1 MQRAR
6 AARPTPVDRAG
17 IAPPRAAHSCTPY
30 LRIEAELAL
39 GFAVEQPRRCAIP
52 RRLPPRVGV
61 QQQHGGDGGQ
71 AQQQA
76 QQAFVRLSGARRVGG
91 GALVGAELQEVEGE
105 GGRGITTLCIAL
117 HELRRGQAAD
127 AAAGSRP
134 QGASPPPPQDPRP
147 ARREAESCGLEL
159 CKHLKRQVP
168 GPPRGLHSSSSSS
181 GGGSSAA
188 SPLGPWPPRRAW

>member
-105 GGRGITTLCIAL
+105 GGAASQPCVL
-117 HELRRGQAAD
+117 HCMSCG
-127 AAAGSRP
+127 AGKQRTQQ
-134 QGASPPPPQDPRP
+134 QGAAPR
-147 ARREAESCGLEL
+147 AH
-159 CKHLKRQVP
+159 HLHHHKIHVL
-168 GPPRGLHSSSSSS
+168 RGEKQRVV
-181 GGGSSAA
+181 GSSCA
-188 SPLGPWPPRRAW
+188 ST